1 MNSMSDHTPAHASQ
15 PAAHNRRTFLADTG
29 MGFTGLALSALLHED
44 GFANDV
50 ETLPGKPVPPTG
62 ELHFPAKAKSVI
74 WLFMAGG
81 VSHMES
87 FDIKPALN
95 KYAGKTFDETPFKD
109 FIDKE
114 RIEKNLMGQGMT
126 IPAHKD
132 LMGLNTGY
140 RKYGECGLEVGDWFT
155 HIGECAD
162 DLAIVRSLWTVHP
175 NHGMQ
180 LTWHTG
186 YHVREGAKPTIGA
199 WASYGLGSLNQQLPK
214 FVVMGDSI
222 GGCCGGEFGHGASYL
237 GPHHAGVKLSSD
249 PQDPLPFVTPYG
261 TGVTADEQAAQRD
274 LIAQLNR
281 TAGVEYPDDPQLQ
294 ARIRSYE
301 LAAGMQTAVPQ
312 IMDFQEETAE
322 THKLYGL
329 DQEHSREFGAQCLAA
344 RRMVEQGVRFI
355 QLYHGAGSAGKWDA
369 HSDIKRKYDRETKK
383 VDLPISGLLKDLK
396 QRGLLEET
404 LVVFGTEFGRTPG
417 AQGDGRDH
425 HPQGF
430 SCWLAGGGIKGG
442 VTHGATD
449 ELGFYAVEDPHY
461 VTDIHATVLHQ
472 LGLDPRRLDVPGRKR
487 LDNHRGAPIQ
497 EIIA

>member
-1 MNSMSDHTPAHASQ
+1 MNTQARTTRAPRP
-15 PAAHNRRTFLADTG
+15 PAAPNRRMFLADAG
-29 MGFTGLALSALLHED
+29 MGFAGLALGALLQED
-44 GFANDV
+44 GLAAGSESARPDGQ
-50 ETLPGKPVPPTG
+50 PQ
-62 ELHFPAKAKSVI
+62 FPAKAKSVI
-74 WLFMAGG
+74 WLFLAGG

-95 KYAGKTFDETPFKD
+95 KYAGMTFDETPFKD
-109 FIDKE
+109 FINKE
-114 RIEKNLMGQGMT
+114 RIEKNLMGQGMS
-126 IPAHKD
+126 IPPHKQ
-132 LMGLNTGY
+132 LMGLQTGY
-140 RKYGECGLEVGDWFT
+140 KPYGECGLEVGDWFG
-155 HIGECAD
+155 HIGQCAD

-186 YHVREGAKPTIGA
+186 HHVREGAQPTIGS

-214 FVVMGDSI
+214 FVVMGNSI

-249 PQDPLPFVTPYG
+249 PRSPLPFITPHG
-261 TGVTADEQAAQRD
+261 AGITAEEQAAELD
-274 LIAQLNR
+274 LIGQLNR
-281 TAGVEYPDDPQLQ
+281 ASGVQYPDDPQLR

-301 LAAGMQTAVPQ
+301 LAAGMQTAVPE
-312 IMDFQEETAE
+312 IMNFDGETEA
-322 THKLYGL
+322 TQSLYGL
-329 DQEHSREFGAQCLAA
+329 DEDHSRPFGMQCLAA
-344 RRMVEQGVRFI
+344 RRMVEQGVRFV
-355 QLYHGAGSAGKWDA
+355 QLYHGTGSAGSWDA
-369 HSDIKRKYDRETKK
+369 HNDIKRRYDTEAPK
-383 VDLPISGLLKDLK
+383 VDKPIAGLLKDLR
-396 QRGLLEET
+396 QRGLLDST

-417 AQGDGRDH
+417 AQGTGRNH

-430 SCWLAGGGIKGG
+430 MCWLAGGGIKGG

-487 LDNHRGAPIQ
+487 IDIHRGTPIQ